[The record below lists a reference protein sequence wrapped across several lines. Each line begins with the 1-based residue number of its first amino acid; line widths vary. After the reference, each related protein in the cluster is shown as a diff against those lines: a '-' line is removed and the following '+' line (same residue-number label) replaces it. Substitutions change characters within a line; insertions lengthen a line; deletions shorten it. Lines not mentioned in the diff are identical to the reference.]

1 MTEHPSLRA
10 AQALCVVLEAENAA
24 LRAMDI
30 GRANGL
36 LADKQAA
43 TDQLLT
49 TRKMFDSA
57 PAPQW
62 AEIVQRLGI
71 LADDNKR
78 LLERA
83 MLAQNRVM
91 ACIARAI
98 GRAMPGVSDYGAPGR
113 TPRPRAL
120 PPVALSNS
128 A

>member
-10 AQALCVVLEAENAA
+10 ARALCAVLEAENGA

-43 TDQLLT
+43 IDQLLA
-49 TRKMFDSA
+49 TRRLISSA
-57 PAPQW
+57 PALRW
-62 AEIVQRLGI
+62 AEAGQLLAA

-83 MLAQNRVM
+83 MVAQNRVM

-98 GRAMPGVSDYGAPGR
+98 ARAMPAASGYGAPGCM
-113 TPRPRAL
+113 PRPRNL
-120 PPVALSNS
+120 PPVALSSS